1 MRKTKWWSPTEVMVL
16 PLVSVA
22 VLASGA
28 CGGEEAPEVA
38 VAEERGGGGAVTIFT
53 DRTELFFEYPPM
65 IAGAPGGVWAVHLTD
80 LSDFQAVTVGRLT
93 LEFEGSDGRK
103 YTTVDEQ
110 PSRPGVFGPTPSL
123 PTAGIYDLVM
133 TLQGSQ
139 VSDEILVG
147 SIRVY
152 GSEDDLPQ
160 LAEAEAVGISFLK
173 EQQWPIDFATVVAEP
188 RVVSP
193 GLEVTGELGSAPG
206 AVADIAAPVAG
217 IVRWDLNRASPA
229 EGAWVEEGEALV
241 RLSPVGGDDAYA
253 SLKARAE
260 GLQREVERTERLV
273 AAEAVPARR
282 LEDARHDLTV
292 VQAQLAALDASP
304 DETYTLT
311 LHAPISG
318 SVIRRD
324 FVTGQRVEAGASL
337 LTVLDPRLLHLR
349 LHAPAAYG
357 SQLGTI
363 VAATF
368 TPEGSRAVYRTTRL
382 LSVGVALDPI
392 RRAVPVTFEVSNPND
407 VFKAG
412 MLVNGRLLSAVPA
425 SALAVPAAAIVDEDG
440 LLVAYVMVGGETF
453 ERRILT
459 VDATDGEWTTVLSGV
474 LRGERVVTS
483 GQYQIKLAS
492 LNTSEISDVGHA
504 H

>member
-1 MRKTKWWSPTEVMVL
+1 MRKTRSWS
-16 PLVSVA
+16 LVSVLL
-22 VLASGA
+22 LALGA
-28 CGGEEAPEVA
+28 CAGEDTSEVAA
-38 VAEERGGGGAVTIFT
+38 VAESGGGGAITIFT

-65 IAGAPGGVWAVHLTD
+65 VAGAPGGVWAVHLTN
-80 LSDFQAVTVGRLT
+80 LADFQAVTVGRLT
-93 LEFEGSDGRK
+93 LEFEDSDGRK

-123 PTAGIYDLVM
+123 PTAGMYDLVM
-133 TLQGSQ
+133 TLEGSQ

-147 SIRVY
+147 QIRVY
-152 GSEDDLPQ
+152 ASQDDLPP
-160 LAEAEAVGISFLK
+160 LVEAEEVGISFLK
-173 EQQWPIDFATVVAEP
+173 EQQWPIDFATVVAEQ

-229 EGAWVEEGEALV
+229 EGALVEEGEPLV
-241 RLSPVGGDDAYA
+241 RLSPVGGDDTYA

-260 GLQREVERTERLV
+260 GLQREVERAERLV
-273 AAEAVPARR
+273 AVEAVPARR

-292 VQAQLAALDASP
+292 VQAQLEALDASP

-311 LHAPISG
+311 LRAPISG

-337 LTVLDPRLLHLR
+337 LTLLDPRRLHLR
-349 LHAPAAYG
+349 LHVPAVYA
-357 SQLGTI
+357 SQLGSI

-392 RRAVPVTFEVSNPND
+392 RRAVPVTFEVDNPDD

-412 MLVNGRLLSAVPA
+412 MLVNARLLSAEPDPV
-425 SALAVPAAAIVDEDG
+425 LAVPADAIVDEDG
-440 LLVAYVMVGGETF
+440 LFVAYVMTGGETF
-453 ERRILT
+453 ERRVLT

-474 LRGERVVTS
+474 LRGERVVTR